1 MADFVDSAV
10 VTSSGALVV
19 VVLLT
24 GASVT
29 GAAVVVVVVVLVV
42 VLFVVVD
49 VVWASWNSA
58 SDSGGNKSLNGT
70 NSSCGSPSVSIAAA
84 ARQHG
89 ARHKAKQPKATATA
103 MARDGLTI
111 CNKVNK
117 KTLHYMCTLCVDNG

>member
-1 MADFVDSAV
+1 MADFVDFAV

-29 GAAVVVVVVVLVV
+29 GAAVVVVVLVV

-70 NSSCGSPSVSIAAA
+70 NSSCGSPLVSIAAA